1 MAKRYG
7 VKYDISMSEQK
18 PSTDTIAVNMDNTPF
33 RENGKLLFRP
43 GGHGALIENLN
54 DTKSDVVFV
63 KNIDNVVPSVLREPT
78 IRYKKIIGGV
88 LIEIQKKIAEYLTL
102 LDSGN
107 YTMEQVV
114 EIVRF
119 FATTPE
125 HAKRANKISG
135 RLRAG
140 GLLEAKAES
149 PDSGLRRCAQRRRAG
164 RRSVYRL

>member
-119 FATTPE
+119 CNNA
-125 HAKRANKISG
+125 
-135 RLRAG
+135 
-140 GLLEAKAES
+140 
-149 PDSGLRRCAQRRRAG
+149 
-164 RRSVYRL
+164 